1 MDPLSLVALA
11 STTFKGLQV
20 LVSKG
25 AEIEHV
31 AQKLGHWYTLVSDI
45 NQAEQEA
52 EKPPLFKKMFDGSS
66 VEEQALNAVI
76 AKKKIEEQEK
86 QIRELITWVYGV
98 ETYKEMIQM
107 RRDIRA
113 KRERMIYKQRRRQRF
128 MLDMSAIIM
137 GLVVAG
143 GIVHFTLGLIQSL
156 RARNA

>member
-1 MDPLSLVALA
+1 MDPLSLVAMA

-31 AQKLGHWYTLVSDI
+31 AQKLGHWYTLVADI

-76 AKKKIEEQEK
+76 AKKKIEEQER
-86 QIRELITWVYGV
+86 QIRELITWAYGV

-143 GIVHFTLGLIQSL
+143 GIVYFTLSLIQSL
-156 RARNA
+156 RSA

>member
-1 MDPLSLVALA
+1 MDPLSLVAMA
-11 STTFKGLQV
+11 STTFKGLQA

-45 NQAEQEA
+45 NQAEREA
-52 EKPPLFKKMFDGSS
+52 ENPPLFKKMFDGSS

-86 QIRELITWVYGV
+86 QVRELITWAYGV
-98 ETYKEMIQM
+98 ETYREMMQM
-107 RRDIRA
+107 RKEIKA

-128 MLDMSAIIM
+128 MLDVSAVIM
-137 GLVVAG
+137 GLIAAG
-143 GIVHFTLGLIQSL
+143 GIVYFTVDLIQSL
-156 RARNA
+156 RNA

>member
-1 MDPLSLVALA
+1 M
-11 STTFKGLQV
+11 

-76 AKKKIEEQEK
+76 AKKKIEEQER
-86 QIRELITWVYGV
+86 QIRELITWAYGV

-113 KRERMIYKQRRRQRF
+113 KRERMIYRQRRRQRF

-137 GLVVAG
+137 GLMVAG
-143 GIVHFTLGLIQSL
+143 GIVHFTLALIQSL
-156 RARNA
+156 RSA

>member
-1 MDPLSLVALA
+1 MDPLSLVAMA

-45 NQAEQEA
+45 NQAEREA
-52 EKPPLFKKMFDGSS
+52 ESPPLFKKMFDGAS

-76 AKKKIEEQEK
+76 AKKKIEEQER
-86 QIRELITWVYGV
+86 QVRELITWAYGV
-98 ETYKEMIQM
+98 ETYKEMMQM

-113 KRERMIYKQRRRQRF
+113 KRERMIYRQRRRQKF
-128 MLDMSAIIM
+128 MLDMSAVIM
-137 GLVVAG
+137 GLLVSG
-143 GIVHFTLGLIQSL
+143 GVIYFTVSFIQSM
-156 RARNA
+156 RVA